1 MSKAFG
7 FKKNNRREK
16 YYDDDSGFKKSST
29 KVESGNEE
37 EERKELSCW
46 KITESDGEVRILWL
60 LQNGNFK
67 QKNVLTEDN
76 KGAFYDTTSDTW
88 NIEGD
93 KVTISFT
100 NGFRI
105 MKGYINSEKTLM
117 GGTWANNHGN
127 SGTWSGEKISPD
139 LYTKQWQRDEIL
151 K

>member
-1 MSKAFG
+1 MSKTFG

-16 YYDDDSGFKKSST
+16 YYDDDSG
-29 KVESGNEE
+29 NEE
-37 EERKELSCW
+37 LMTWGRKELSCW

-88 NIEGD
+88 NIEED

-117 GGTWANNHGN
+117 GGTWSNNHGN
-127 SGTWSGEKISPD
+127 SGTWSGEKISPE
-139 LYTKQWQRDEIL
+139 LYQQP
-151 K
+151 

>member
-1 MSKAFG
+1 MSKTFG
-7 FKKNNRREK
+7 FKKNNRWEK
-16 YYDDDSGFKKSST
+16 YYDDDSGNQQRQHSSN
-29 KVESGNEE
+29 KQEDGG
-37 EERKELSCW
+37 RKELSCW

-60 LQNGNFK
+60 LRNGNFK
-67 QKNVLTEDN
+67 QKNILTEDN

-105 MKGYINSEKTLM
+105 MKGHINSEKTLM
-117 GGTWANNHGN
+117 GGTWSNNHGN

-139 LYTKQWQRDEIL
+139 YYQQP
-151 K
+151 